1 MKSHNLYGL
10 KNEGLLKFWKKEP
23 LPQLSAALK
32 EARVK
37 VVDVGARGGAI
48 KELIRFA
55 PFIHYVAIEP
65 EQKARNQL
73 KFEAPWQNV
82 TTVPYALGLA
92 EGKHTLHVTKQPGMS
107 SLLSP
112 NPSVVERY
120 PSADAFQ
127 VVDRQEVDLMTLDK
141 AADQFGF
148 RDTCF
153 LKLDTQGTE
162 LDILKSGHRMLKNFL
177 IGIAVEVSFQEFYQS
192 QPLFSEVDKFLRDNG
207 FRIFELDRALSR
219 RRNLSATLFSKREII
234 WAHALYLREPAE
246 IIDSSYNQGNCS
258 TESRHNNW
266 HKDNPE
272 ANGCKTKLLQLLL
285 LALAYEYID
294 FSQEIIRVM
303 IQAKMVTA
311 EAGEQLLLEVQSY
324 ARRRTF
330 KVWLKLKKFPGKGK
344 TFDIVHKDRKLR
356 FRIK

>member
-1 MKSHNLYGL
+1 M
-10 KNEGLLKFWKKEP
+10 P
-23 LPQLSAALK
+23 LLSAALK

-55 PFIHYVAIEP
+55 PFIHYVAVEP

-73 KFEAPWQNV
+73 NFEAPWQNV
-82 TTVPYALGLA
+82 TTVPNALGLA
-92 EGKHTLHVTKQPGMS
+92 EGKATLHVTKQPGMS
-107 SLLSP
+107 SLLLP
-112 NPSVVERY
+112 NPNVVERY

-127 VVDRQEVDLMTLDK
+127 VVDRQEVDLTALDK

-148 RDTCF
+148 REACF

-162 LDILKSGHRMLKNFL
+162 LDILKSGHWMLKNFL
-177 IGIAVEVSFQEFYQS
+177 IGIAVEVSFQEFYQN
-192 QPLFSEVDKFLRDNG
+192 QPLFSEVDEFLRDNG

-234 WAHALYLREPAE
+234 WAHALYLKEPTE
-246 IIDSSYNQGNCS
+246 IINSSYIKRNCS
-258 TESRHNNW
+258 TEGRHKNLD
-266 HKDNPE
+266 KDNPH
-272 ANGCKTKLLQLLL
+272 ANDCRTKLLQLLL

-294 FSQEIIRVM
+294 FSQEIIRIM
-303 IQAKMVTA
+303 IQAEMVTA
-311 EAGEQLLLEVQSY
+311 EFGEKLLFEVESY